1 MRESSEKL
9 YEIMFNPNLMAIQK
23 YEAIKSLM
31 EERYQDGYYDGMKD
45 SDELYLHL
53 FKDEWDDFT
62 LEEW

>member
-1 MRESSEKL
+1 
-9 YEIMFNPNLMAIQK
+9 MFNPNLMAIQK

-31 EERYQDGYYDGMKD
+31 EERYQDGYCDGMKD